1 MKPAVFDAM
10 ARAALLLYPSEFRRR
25 FGVALRRDFVASC
38 CETSALSH
46 AVGNLYDLVRNSF
59 AERRYL
65 RRVAQPSCPGI
76 LELLVTDIRYAL
88 RNLVKRP
95 LYSLIV
101 VAILAIGIGATT
113 AVFSLVDGV
122 LLKPLPYRD
131 PDRLAFMW
139 TKLAWVGVPRAW
151 VAGPHVPLLADE
163 AKSIESIAAL
173 RTTSTQLTGGGE
185 PLMIRMGQ
193 TTANLFDVLGVRP
206 AIGRPFVE
214 ADRKANV
221 VILTDALWR
230 SRFAADPSVVGRFI
244 EVGSERHE
252 VIGVLA
258 PEFRFVV
265 HSSLDEPVK
274 VDAWSVADWDLRA
287 RSDGQMA
294 FAALVRARPDSDLNQ
309 LQAELDVIG
318 ERLDKQRYKDRG
330 FGWQLTPV
338 KADLVGG
345 SRPGLV
351 MVLGGAAAVLLIVCA
366 NVIGLGIVETGRRRR
381 ELAVRAALGAG
392 RSRIMGGLVI
402 ESVGLALTAGVLGL
416 LVAEVVLRLLTGSPA
431 VALPRIDEVALD
443 TRTILFASA
452 LSLVAGLL
460 IGALPAMRASRPR
473 LASELRHGG
482 RGSTARGARARGI
495 LIAGELAL
503 AVMLLAASGVLIR
516 SLLALYRIDAAFV
529 AEHALT
535 ADVALPFARYPDEK
549 MAWQFHQQLAER
561 IRALPGVTAVGA
573 TTSPPLGRDADQG
586 NATPEGWQGSGG
598 EKSIMIDWIRS
609 TPGYF
614 QAMGITLQ
622 RGRDFAWSDTQSA
635 QPVAIID
642 ESLARQGWPN
652 GDPIGKTV
660 TVEDRKLQIV
670 GIVRHARIYRIDR
683 DDRPQVYVPWTQD
696 TTLGLTM
703 VVRGSVDPAT
713 LAGPLR
719 EAVWAIDR
727 NQPVADVSP
736 MSWHVDEALSER
748 RLQLVVLSACALCA
762 VLLSG
767 IGLYG
772 VISTSVA
779 ERTQEWGVRAALG
792 STPGELRRLVLTN
805 ATVLA
810 AIGIGV
816 GLAGALALGRVV
828 ERFAFGVSG
837 RDPVSLLVTV
847 AGLLAVALLAA
858 YVPARRASRVDPLVA
873 LRQD

>member
-1 MKPAVFDAM
+1 
-10 ARAALLLYPSEFRRR
+10 
-25 FGVALRRDFVASC
+25 
-38 CETSALSH
+38 
-46 AVGNLYDLVRNSF
+46 
-59 AERRYL
+59 
-65 RRVAQPSCPGI
+65 
-76 LELLVTDIRYAL
+76 
-88 RNLVKRP
+88 
-95 LYSLIV
+95 
-101 VAILAIGIGATT
+101 
-113 AVFSLVDGV
+113 
-122 LLKPLPYRD
+122 
-131 PDRLAFMW
+131 
-139 TKLAWVGVPRAW
+139 
-151 VAGPHVPLLADE
+151 
-163 AKSIESIAAL
+163 
-173 RTTSTQLTGGGE
+173 
-185 PLMIRMGQ
+185 MIRMGR

-206 AIGRPFVE
+206 ALGRPFVE

-230 SRFAADPSVVGRFI
+230 SRFAADPSAVGRFI

-274 VDAWSVADWDLRA
+274 VDAWSVADWDLSA
-287 RSDGQMA
+287 MSDGQMA
-294 FAALVRARPDSDLNQ
+294 FAALVRARPDSDLHQ

-345 SRPGLV
+345 SRPGLL

-416 LVAEVVLRLLTGSPA
+416 LVAEVVLRLLTGSSA

-443 TRTILFASA
+443 TRAILFASV

-460 IGALPAMRASRPR
+460 IGVLPAIRASRPR

-516 SLLALYRIDAAFV
+516 SLVALYRIDPAFV
-529 AEHALT
+529 PNHALT

-573 TTSPPLGRDADQG
+573 TTSPPLGGDADQG

-652 GDPIGKTV
+652 VDPIGKTL

-736 MSWHVDEALSER
+736 MSWRVDETLSER

-792 STPGELRRLVLTN
+792 STPAELRRLVLKN
-805 ATVLA
+805 ATLLA
-810 AIGIGV
+810 AIGIGA

-847 AGLLAVALLAA
+847 AGLLAVALFAA